1 MTTFQPLADAE
12 DLHSLLW
19 HRTLMGGQG
28 KAEVVT
34 THRLDAVVALEHIE
48 RLMPKLAQSGGQLFR
63 TASET
68 PGAWRVSSSP
78 LGRSLMTRLF
88 CTDQMLAGRF
98 PKHELHPYLKL
109 YFDLI
114 CLGQVGSELVSKKLD
129 ENMPLEAAQYVERK
143 LNAFVDAVRRHCN
156 SKAFRK
162 AVKAFHYAARRTE
175 RNVQNYVRALF
186 EAHSRMLVIRIDL
199 TYQHDLNA
207 EHDTS
212 GTIGFDTVYAHKGQI
227 LKYLNKKYGKA
238 LLGYVW
244 KIEFGW
250 LKGFHNHVLLFLDAK
265 LHMQDI
271 NIATA
276 IGEYW
281 KNEVTDGQGLYF
293 NCNAIKET
301 YTHCGIGEVKYH
313 DVNAL
318 RGLQIAVRYI
328 CKSDYLV
335 RGVLPKGARAMT
347 KGGMPKR
354 KGEKRGQKRQ
364 QLMAW
369 PDWKSV
375 KLDSTGTR
383 HKKPP
388 AKRGLLMQVGPG
400 G

>member
-1 MTTFQPLADAE
+1 MMTSQPQADAV

-19 HRTLMGGQG
+19 HRTLMDDQG
-28 KAEVVT
+28 ETAVVT

-48 RLMPKLAQSGGQLFR
+48 RLMPKLAQSSGQLFW
-63 TASET
+63 TVSDT
-68 PGAWRVSSSP
+68 PGAWRVSSTP

-109 YFDLI
+109 FFDLTS
-114 CLGQVGSELVSKKLD
+114 LGQVGSDLLSRQVD
-129 ENMPLEAAQYVERK
+129 GVTALEAAKAISVK
-143 LNAFVDAVRRHCN
+143 LNAFVEAVRWHCN
-156 SKAFRK
+156 RPAFRK
-162 AVKAFHYAARRTE
+162 AVNSFHHAARRTE

-199 TYQHDLNA
+199 TYKHDLNA
-207 EHDTS
+207 EYDTS
-212 GTIGFDTVYAHKGQI
+212 DAIGFDTVYADKGQI
-227 LKYLNKKYGKA
+227 LRYLNKKYGKA

-276 IGEYW
+276 IGEHW
-281 KNEVTDGQGLYF
+281 KNEVTGGQGLYF

-318 RGLQIAVRYI
+318 RGLQIAVRYM

-354 KGEKRGQKRQ
+354 SGEKRGPKRQ
-364 QLMAW
+364 QELRW
-369 PDWKSV
+369 PSWKSLT
-375 KLDSTGTR
+375 LDPMGER
-383 HKKPP
+383 HRKPR
-388 AKRGLLMQVGPG
+388 ARHGALMHADPG
-400 G
+400 R

>member
-63 TASET
+63 TVSET

-88 CTDQMLAGRF
+88 CTDRKLPSRF

-109 YFDLI
+109 YFYLV
-114 CLGQVGSELVSKKLD
+114 CLGQVGSELISMKLD
-129 ENMPLEAAQYVERK
+129 ENMPLEAAQYVESQ

-162 AVKAFHYAARRTE
+162 AVKAFHHAARRTE
-175 RNVQNYVRALF
+175 RNVQNYVCALF
-186 EAHSRMLVIRIDL
+186 EARSRMLVIRIDL
-199 TYQHDLNA
+199 TYKHDLEA

-212 GTIGFDTVYAHKGQI
+212 DAIGFETVYADKGQI
-227 LKYLNKKYGKA
+227 LKYLSKKYGKA

-265 LHMQDI
+265 LHMNDI
-271 NIATA
+271 LIAKG

-281 KNEVTDGQGLYF
+281 TGEVTGGQGLYF
-293 NCNAIKET
+293 NCNAEKEK
-301 YTHCGIGEVKYH
+301 YEHCGIGEVKYH
-313 DVNAL
+313 DVDAL
-318 RGLQIAVRYI
+318 CGLQIAVRYM

-335 RGVLPKGARAMT
+335 RGVLPRGARAMT
-347 KGGMPKR
+347 KGGMPKH
-354 KGEKRGQKRQ
+354 KGEKRGPKRQ
-364 QLMAW
+364 HELHW
-369 PDWKSV
+369 PDWKSLT
-375 KLDSTGTR
+375 LDPLGEWHRKPRANRGFLTR
-383 HKKPP
+383 MGSG
-388 AKRGLLMQVGPG
+388 R
-400 G
+400 

>member
-1 MTTFQPLADAE
+1 MTLSQTQADAE

-19 HRTLMGGQG
+19 HRTLADDHDQTM
-28 KAEVVT
+28 VVNT
-34 THRLDAVVALEHIE
+34 ARQDAVLALEYIE
-48 RLMPKLAQSGGQLFR
+48 RLMPKIARSPGQMFR
-63 TASET
+63 TVSET

-78 LGRSLMTRLF
+78 LGRSLMSRLF
-88 CTDQMLAGRF
+88 CTDRKLSSRF

-114 CLGQVGSELVSKKLD
+114 CLGQVGSELISKKLD
-129 ENMPLEAAQYVERK
+129 ENMPLEAAQYVECR
-143 LNAFVDAVRRHCN
+143 LNAFVDAVRLHCN

-162 AVKAFHYAARRTE
+162 AVKAFHHAARRTE

-199 TYQHDLNA
+199 TYKHDLEA
-207 EHDTS
+207 ERDTS
-212 GTIGFDTVYAHKGQI
+212 DAIGFETVYADKGQI

-265 LHMQDI
+265 FHMQDI

-276 IGEYW
+276 IGEHW
-281 KNEVTDGQGLYF
+281 KNEVTRGQGLYF

-301 YTHCGIGEVKYH
+301 YTHCGIGDVKYH

-318 RGLQIAVRYI
+318 RGLQIAVRYM

-375 KLDSTGTR
+375 KLDPKGER
-383 HKKPP
+383 HRKPR
-388 AKRGLLMQVGPG
+388 ASRGALMHADPG
-400 G
+400 R